1 MQNNKGLGKIFFEN
15 KKRKRMWLALN
26 KGTHK

>member
-1 MQNNKGLGKIFFEN
+1 MADKGLGGIYFKN
-15 KKRKRMWLALN
+15 KKRERMWLALN